1 MQLKYFTLDE
11 FDSPDL
17 EGSGKFM
24 DSGFLYKIDLLRERF
39 GKPIHINSGFRTEEH
54 NNKIGGKSDSA
65 HLSGLAVDIACS
77 GSRDRHNLL
86 QEIFKLGIHRV
97 GIAQSFIH
105 IDNDTSKDADVVWL
119 YN

>member
-1 MQLKYFTLDE
+1 MQLKYFTIDE

-39 GKPIHINSGFRTEEH
+39 GKPIHINSGFRTEE
-54 NNKIGGKSDSA
+54 
-65 HLSGLAVDIACS
+65 LAVDIACS
-77 GSRDRHNLL
+77 SSRDRHNLL

-105 IDNDTSKDADVVWL
+105 IDNDTSKDPDVVWL

>member
-1 MQLKYFTLDE
+1 MKLKYFTLDE
-11 FDSPDL
+11 FDSPDMP
-17 EGSGKFM
+17 GSGKYM

-77 GSRDRHNLL
+77 SSRDRHNLL

-105 IDNDTSKDADVVWL
+105 IDNDTSKHPDVVWL
-119 YN
+119 YK

>member
-1 MQLKYFTLDE
+1 MQLKYFTIDE

-17 EGSGKFM
+17 DGSGKFM
-24 DSGFLYKIDLLRERF
+24 DR
-39 GKPIHINSGFRTEEH
+39 KPIHINSGFRTEEH
-54 NNKIGGKSDSA
+54 NNNIGGKSDSA

-105 IDNDTSKDADVVWL
+105 IDNDTSKDAEVVWL